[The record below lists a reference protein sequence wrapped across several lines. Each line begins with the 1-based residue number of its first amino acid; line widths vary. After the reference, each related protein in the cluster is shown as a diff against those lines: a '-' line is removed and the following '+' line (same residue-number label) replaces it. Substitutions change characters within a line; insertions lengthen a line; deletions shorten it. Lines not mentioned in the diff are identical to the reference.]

1 MKILESTLAH
11 ETSVSY
17 IETDEGDFTL
27 RMSYDHYTGDS
38 YAEVF
43 DSDGNVIPPSSETFK
58 TIVNS
63 LKR

>member
-27 RMSYDHYTGDS
+27 CMSYDHYTGDS

-43 DSDGNVIPPSSETFK
+43 DSDGNVILPSSETFN